1 MAERGAADGSP
12 HDRADYF
19 GAATL
24 VVRGVEVPVRVELRG
39 YPEPT
44 DGVYRWVGRVDASDA
59 LTEVLGDEQRTPC
72 VVRTDA
78 AARPAVVGDR
88 DLWNRYR
95 IMGKSTPPYPLA

>member
-1 MAERGAADGSP
+1 MAAGDTAAGSP
-12 HDRADYF
+12 HDGADYF

-44 DGVYRWVGRVDASDA
+44 DGVYRWVGRIAANDA

-72 VVRTDA
+72 VVRTAA

-95 IMGKSTPPYPLA
+95 LMGKSTPPYPLA